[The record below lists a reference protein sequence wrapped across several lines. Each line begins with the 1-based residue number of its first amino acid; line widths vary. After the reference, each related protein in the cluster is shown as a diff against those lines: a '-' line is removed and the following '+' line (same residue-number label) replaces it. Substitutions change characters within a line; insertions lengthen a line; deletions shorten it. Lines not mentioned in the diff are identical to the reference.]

1 MYGSRQQIYSTITS
15 TSFHVACVNSYLS
28 HQYSQLNAEE
38 YLTLDNFEE
47 DLKLMAREAKEVRDR
62 LKEDLTRAEANAAA
76 IGAAS
81 APVTRSSSSGETDV
95 AACAS
100 GAAAGVG
107 AGTAVAG
114 GGEVERRALIEVDR
128 LTGQVARAA
137 SAVDLACFLRDAAL
151 SFLQE

>member
-1 MYGSRQQIYSTITS
+1 
-15 TSFHVACVNSYLS
+15 
-28 HQYSQLNAEE
+28 
-38 YLTLDNFEE
+38 
-47 DLKLMAREAKEVRDR
+47 MAREAKEVRDR
-62 LKEDLTRAEANAAA
+62 LKGDLARAEANAAA

-95 AACAS
+95 MAGAS

-107 AGTAVAG
+107 AGAAVAG
-114 GGEVERRALIEVDR
+114 GGGDDARRALIEVDR
-128 LTGQVARAA
+128 LTGQEARAA